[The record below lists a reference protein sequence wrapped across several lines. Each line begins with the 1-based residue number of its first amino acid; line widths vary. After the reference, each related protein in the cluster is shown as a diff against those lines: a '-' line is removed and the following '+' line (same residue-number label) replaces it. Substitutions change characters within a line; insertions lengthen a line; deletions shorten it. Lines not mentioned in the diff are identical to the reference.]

1 LNLSVTAHP
10 KECPLF
16 CGLVSAGVD
25 HFRSGGHGQTTTGKT
40 GKMYAFPWRG
50 SSLETIN
57 IRPLSWLL
65 TDAAIE

>member
-25 HFRSGGHGQTTTGKT
+25 HFRSGGHGQTKTGKT
-40 GKMYAFPWRG
+40 GKMYAFP
-50 SSLETIN
+50 
-57 IRPLSWLL
+57 
-65 TDAAIE
+65 